1 MIRLLSSVFILALVC
16 LVNSQVILESCRV
29 ECGHVLG
36 VQTTEGAAVQAGP
49 PGKKGP
55 AGPVGPKGQKG
66 DEGQP
71 CTGCGEESEVRQL
84 REEVNNMKQLLMPR
98 SCQDVSTRKPNW
110 SKGGVYTIYP
120 NPGSQVGIQVYCDL
134 VTDGGGWVVFQR
146 RKDGSEN
153 FFRGWNDYVSGFGNL
168 EGELWLGLDVIH
180 NLTANNEYE
189 MRVDLEDFN
198 GNKTHAVYSNFVVSV
213 APLYALAVSGY
224 SGNAGSAMISGNF
237 STKDRDQDTLATANC
252 AESFKGGWWYTA
264 CHAANLNGLYLSGQH
279 DSYANGV
286 NWRPWRG
293 YHYSL
298 KISEM
303 KLRRK

>member
-1 MIRLLSSVFILALVC
+1 EHTVMIRLLSSVFILALVC
-16 LVNSQVILESCRV
+16 LVNSQQVTFIQLLE
-29 ECGHVLG
+29 
-36 VQTTEGAAVQAGP
+36 
-49 PGKKGP
+49 
-55 AGPVGPKGQKG
+55 
-66 DEGQP
+66 
-71 CTGCGEESEVRQL
+71 
-84 REEVNNMKQLLMPR
+84 LLMPR

-224 SGNAGSAMISGNF
+224 SGNAGERNYTRNGKRNF